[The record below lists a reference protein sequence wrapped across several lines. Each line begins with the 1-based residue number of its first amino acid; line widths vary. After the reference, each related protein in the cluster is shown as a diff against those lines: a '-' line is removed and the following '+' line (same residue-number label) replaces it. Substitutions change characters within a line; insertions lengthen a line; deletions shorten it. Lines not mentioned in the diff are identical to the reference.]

1 MTLTVSDLLAYASQ
15 QARIEAADYD
25 VFSQLVRVPR
35 PAQARIAARTWWQL
49 KWRKNT

>member
-1 MTLTVSDLLAYASQ
+1 MHKVYFELLH
-15 QARIEAADYD
+15 RIEAADYD

-49 KWRKNT
+49 KWRRT